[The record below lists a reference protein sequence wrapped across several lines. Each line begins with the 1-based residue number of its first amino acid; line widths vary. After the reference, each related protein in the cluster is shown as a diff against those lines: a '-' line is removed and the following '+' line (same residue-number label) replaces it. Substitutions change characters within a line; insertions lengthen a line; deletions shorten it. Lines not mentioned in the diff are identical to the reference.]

1 MPSLKGT
8 KTANNLLISFAGES
22 QANMRY
28 TMYAKQ
34 ADKDASVQIK
44 NIFEETARNEREH
57 AKRFY
62 KFLINDLND
71 EALEVKW
78 DFPVELA
85 DTASN
90 LKAAAAGENDEATD
104 MYPTFAKI
112 AKEEGFDEIAD
123 NWIEI
128 AEVEEKHRDRYLK
141 LLKNVEEGKLFERDE
156 VVLWKCNNCG
166 YIHEGKEAPELC
178 PACKHPQKWFELF
191 KETY

>member
-1 MPSLKGT
+1 MTLKGS
-8 KTANNLLISFAGES
+8 KTAVNLLTSFAGES

-34 ADKDASVQIK
+34 AEKDASIQIR

-62 KFLINDLND
+62 KFLTAEMTHEELNVD
-71 EALEVKW
+71 W
-78 DFPVELA
+78 NFPVTYA
-85 DTASN
+85 DTAAN
-90 LKAAAAGENDEATD
+90 LEAAIAGENDEATD

-112 AKEEGFDEIAD
+112 AKEEGFDEVAEAFT
-123 NWIEI
+123 EI
-128 AEVEEKHRDRYLK
+128 SEVEEKHRDRYKK
-141 LLKNVEEGKLFERDE
+141 LLDNVKNDRLFERDE

-166 YIHEGKEAPELC
+166 YIHEGKTAPDVC
-178 PACKHPQKWFELF
+178 PACVHPQKWFELF